1 MLAPHCQP
9 QCDACVAACRRRVL
23 LTLAS
28 HSTRGEP
35 CCCCTVP
42 SASAC
47 RHNSQGLLLQ
57 RETVQHETGASASL
71 ASYQCIYGPKCTAK
85 HGADRHAVT
94 RMHVSACTHG
104 TQTSEGGAWL
114 TCICMQRLLG
124 MRFCATTAPAV
135 AAAVAAVLLLRCLG
149 CCPPSQ
155 ALPAHVW
162 WDCPA
167 CMQHTTPAR
176 LFHVIGIQ
184 KVICCFR
191 RTVDEACQAYL
202 RRVEDTCS
210 TGCCCFWLVVSRCDV
225 KA

>member
-1 MLAPHCQP
+1 MLLNAFGPNCTALQGMDHQWPCHLQN
-9 QCDACVAACRRRVL
+9 AYVLAGMACRQAEELR
-23 LTLAS
+23 
-28 HSTRGEP
+28 
-35 CCCCTVP
+35 
-42 SASAC
+42 C
-47 RHNSQGLLLQ
+47 RHA
-57 RETVQHETGASASL
+57 HASRG
-71 ASYQCIYGPKCTAK
+71 CVWC
-85 HGADRHAVT
+85 
-94 RMHVSACTHG
+94 VSA
-104 TQTSEGGAWL
+104 TS
-114 TCICMQRLLG
+114 
-124 MRFCATTAPAV
+124 APAV
-135 AAAVAAVLLLRCLG
+135 AAAVAAVLLRRCLG

-184 KVICCFR
+184 KVTCCFR
-191 RTVDEACQAYL
+191 RTVDEACHAYL